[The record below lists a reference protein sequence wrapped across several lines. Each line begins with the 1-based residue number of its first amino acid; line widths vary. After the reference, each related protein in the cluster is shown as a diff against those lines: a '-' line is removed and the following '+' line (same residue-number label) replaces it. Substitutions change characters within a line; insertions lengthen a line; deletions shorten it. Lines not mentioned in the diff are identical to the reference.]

1 LDKIKTF
8 FKSVYLKL
16 FKIDDTPQKVALGF
30 GLGVFLGIFPGTGPI
45 AAIFL
50 SWVLHVNPA
59 ASLIGCLLTNSWIS
73 LFAFIL
79 AIKAGALLFGMH
91 WQVIRTTPLK
101 FILPLVT
108 GYLLIGLIFGI
119 ITYLVSLIVIKF
131 LKGRKHA
138 HK

>member
-50 SWVLHVNPA
+50 SWILHVNRA
-59 ASLIGCLLTNSWIS
+59 ASLIGCLLTNTWIS
-73 LFAFIL
+73 FIAFIL
-79 AIKAGALLFGMH
+79 AVKCGALLFGMH
-91 WQVIRTTPLK
+91 WQDIRDAPIK
-101 FILPLVT
+101 FILPVAM
-108 GYLLIGLIFGI
+108 GYLLIGLAFGFI
-119 ITYLVSLIVIKF
+119 AYLTALFVIKYF
-131 LKGRKHA
+131 KERGYA
-138 HK
+138 N